1 MDVNEEGQLNVEQV
15 LPTIQL
21 PSEGGTIVSEV
32 LESLFENED
41 AIVNSRDQGIPEG
54 SALEGTLPAQNVS
67 ESSAPAPLFDGN
79 DPNAVFHVLKMITA
93 SERYSVGGDKPKVP
107 KTYKAWGKLNP
118 NQKFKVISC
127 YNSLD
132 VVWKTA
138 LLAKVGDYVD
148 PVGNSTVTTKNDL
161 VRLLELRDYSGAIVA
176 WTKALGVL
184 NRQELD
190 AKKSKESDE
199 RDDILGPWNTLATL
213 FNNRSINSDFQPY
226 NRAGIIFILYIYSN
240 ISLIRQENKMI

>member
-1 MDVNEEGQLNVEQV
+1 M
-15 LPTIQL
+15 
-21 PSEGGTIVSEV
+21 
-32 LESLFENED
+32 
-41 AIVNSRDQGIPEG
+41 PEG

-107 KTYKAWGKLNP
+107 KTYRAWGKLNP

-138 LLAKVGDYVD
+138 LLAKVGDYID
-148 PVGNSTVTTKNDL
+148 PVGICT
-161 VRLLELRDYSGAIVA
+161 
-176 WTKALGVL
+176 
-184 NRQELD
+184 
-190 AKKSKESDE
+190 
-199 RDDILGPWNTLATL
+199 TLALAFSLGLSVDTL
-213 FNNRSINSDFQPY
+213 YASAP
-226 NRAGIIFILYIYSN
+226 AAVVHALYTVHSFYYDHSTTGQAKQHIDGKGN
-240 ISLIRQENKMI
+240 